1 MKAGVLFS
9 GGKDSAL
16 AAVLLSRDYDVELNT
31 FVFGGDAPD
40 KEVCD
45 AAASLDFPHKTR
57 VFGDHILSRAV
68 DLVVRCGYPN
78 DAINMVHLEAV
89 TALTPEYRVVADG
102 TRFNDRVP
110 MLPRSEVQRLGN
122 RYGCAYVR
130 PLLGFPKTEVDRL
143 VARYLVVRHGETGTI
158 PNGDYER
165 AIRREMQAKGYE
177 LADFFPSHHEQSLV
191 ITKKMVK
198 ENE

>member
-16 AAVLLSRDYDVELNT
+16 AAVLLSRDYEVELNT
-31 FVFGGDAPD
+31 FVFRGDTPER
-40 KEVCD
+40 EVCD
-45 AAASLDFPHKTR
+45 AAASIGFPHKTR
-57 VFGDHILSRAV
+57 VFRDGILSRAV

-89 TALTPEYRVVADG
+89 TALTAEYRVVADG

-143 VARYLVVRHGETGTI
+143 VARHLVVRHGETGTI

-165 AIRREMQAKGYE
+165 AIRREMQARGYD
-177 LADFFPSHHEQSLV
+177 LADFFPGHHEQSLV
-191 ITKKMVK
+191 VTKKMVYD
-198 ENE
+198 NE

>member
-16 AAVLLSRDYDVELNT
+16 AAILLSRDYEVELNT
-31 FVFGGDAPD
+31 FVFGGDVPC
-40 KEVCD
+40 KEVRD
-45 AAASLDFPHKTR
+45 AAASLEFPHKTR

-122 RYGCAYVR
+122 RYGCAYLR

-143 VARYLVVRHGETGTI
+143 VSRYLVVRNGETGTM

-165 AIRREMQAKGYE
+165 AIRREMQARGYD
-177 LADFFPSHHEQSLV
+177 LADFFPGHHEQSLV
-191 ITKKMVK
+191 ITKKMVNK
-198 ENE
+198 NE

>member
-16 AAVLLSRDYDVELNT
+16 AAVLLSRDYEVELNT
-31 FVFGGDAPD
+31 FVFGGDTLER
-40 KEVCD
+40 EVCD
-45 AAASLDFPHKTR
+45 AAASLDFPHKIR
-57 VFGDHILSRAV
+57 VFGDQILSRAV

-89 TALTPEYRVVADG
+89 RAMSSEYQVVGDG

-122 RYGCAYVR
+122 RYGCSYVR

-143 VARYLVVRHGETGTI
+143 VSRHLVVRHGETGTI
-158 PNGDYER
+158 RNGDYER
-165 AIRREMQAKGYE
+165 AIRREMLVRGYD
-177 LADFFPSHHEQSLV
+177 LADFFPGHHEQSLV
-191 ITKKMVK
+191 VTKKKVN

>member
-16 AAVLLSRDYDVELNT
+16 AAVLLSRDYEVELNT
-31 FVFGGDAPD
+31 FVFGGDTLRR
-40 KEVCD
+40 EVCD
-45 AAASLDFPHKTR
+45 AAASLGFPHKTW
-57 VFGDHILSRAV
+57 VFGDKILSRAV

-89 TALTPEYRVVADG
+89 TALTSEYRVVADG

-110 MLPRSEVQRLGN
+110 MIPRSEVQRLGN

-130 PLLGFPKTEVDRL
+130 PLLGFPKAEVDRL
-143 VARYLVVRHGETGTI
+143 VERHLVVRQGETGTI
-158 PNGDYER
+158 QNGDYER
-165 AIRREMQAKGYE
+165 AIRKEMQTRGYD
-177 LADFFPSHHEQSLV
+177 LADFFPGHHEQSLV
-191 ITKKMVK
+191 ITKKMVNV
-198 ENE
+198 NE